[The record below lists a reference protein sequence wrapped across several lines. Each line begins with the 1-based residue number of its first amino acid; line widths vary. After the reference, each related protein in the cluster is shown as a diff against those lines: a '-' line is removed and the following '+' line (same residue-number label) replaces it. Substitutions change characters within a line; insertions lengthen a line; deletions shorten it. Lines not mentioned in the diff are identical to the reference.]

1 MRAARLPW
9 TLAAAT
15 AVLFLVGNILGWVTH
30 DPQTAGGWGGGGSA
44 ALAAVSASL
53 LTFGLVGALIAAR
66 LPGNP
71 IGWLLIAVGLSWAT
85 DSALE
90 GYARYGLELHPGSLP
105 GAAYANAL
113 DSWIW
118 IVSVGLMGIFLF
130 QLFPDGRP
138 LSPRWRILTWASGGA
153 LAVAV
158 VARVFA
164 PGKLTDATISSA
176 QNPFGVGSVEALGS
190 VASLALS
197 LTLLCI
203 PLSAVSLIVRYRR
216 SHGIARMQMKWLVSA
231 VAAVVIV
238 YVVVITIS
246 VYPAGQTPLWLMAL
260 QDGTVV
266 SFCLIPFAI
275 GAAVLRYRLYE
286 IDVIVRR
293 TAVYAVLVSMLVAL
307 YLAGVTALGWI
318 GRELTGESGTLAVT
332 VSTLL
337 VAVSFQPLRT
347 RIQAAVDRRF
357 YRRRYDAERAAS
369 LFSSRLRGQIDLDAL
384 HRELIGVIDDTVQPA
399 HASLWLRDG

>member
-1 MRAARLPW
+1 MRSARLAC
-9 TLAAAT
+9 TLATAT
-15 AVLFLVGNILGWVTH
+15 VVLFLIGNVLGYVTH

-44 ALAAVSASL
+44 ALAAVSVSL

-66 LPGNP
+66 LPANP

-90 GYARYGLELHPGSLP
+90 GYARYGLQLHPGSLP

-113 DSWIW
+113 NAWIW
-118 IVSVGLMGIFLF
+118 MVSISIMGIFLF

-138 LSPRWRILTWASGGA
+138 LSPRWRILIWISAGT

-158 VARVFA
+158 VARAFA
-164 PGKLTDATISSA
+164 PGKLTDATVSSA
-176 QNPFGVGSVEALGS
+176 RNPLGIGSLHVLGS
-190 VASLALS
+190 IASLGLS
-197 LTLLCI
+197 LTLICI
-203 PLSAVSLIVRYRR
+203 PLSAVSLILRYRR
-216 SHGIARMQMKWLVSA
+216 SHGTARLQLKWLVSA
-231 VAAVVIV
+231 TAAVVIV
-238 YVVVITIS
+238 YTVVITIS
-246 VYPAGQTPLWLMAL
+246 VYPAGQTPLWLMVL

-266 SFCLIPFAI
+266 SFCLIPLAI

-293 TAVYAVLVSMLVAL
+293 TLVYAVLVTMLAAV
-307 YLAGVTALGWI
+307 YLAGVTTLGWI
-318 GRELTGESGTLAVT
+318 GRAVTGQSGTVAVT
-332 VSTLL
+332 LSTLL
-337 VAVSFQPLRT
+337 VAASFQPLRT

-369 LFSSRLRGQIDLDAL
+369 IFTSHLRGQVDLEAL
-384 HRELIGVIDDTVQPA
+384 NRELLGVINDTVQPS
-399 HASLWLRDG
+399 HASLWLRQG

>member
-1 MRAARLPW
+1 MRSARLPW

-15 AVLFLVGNILGWVTH
+15 VVLFIVGNVLGYVTH

-44 ALAAVSASL
+44 GLAAVSVSL

-66 LPGNP
+66 LPANP

-90 GYARYGLELHPGSLP
+90 GYARYGLQLHPGSLP
-105 GAAYANAL
+105 GAAYANAI
-113 DSWIW
+113 DAWIW
-118 IVSVGLMGIFLF
+118 MVSVSLMGIFLF

-138 LSPRWRILTWASGGA
+138 LSPRWRVLMWISAGL

-158 VARVFA
+158 LAAAFA
-164 PGKLTDATISSA
+164 PGRLTDATVSSA
-176 QNPFGVGSVEALGS
+176 RNPLGIESLHVLGS
-190 VASLALS
+190 IASLALS
-197 LTLLCI
+197 LTLVCI
-203 PLSAVSLIVRYRR
+203 PLSAVSLILRYRR
-216 SHGIARMQMKWLVSA
+216 SHGTARLQLKWLVSA
-231 VAAVVIV
+231 TAAVVLV
-238 YVVVITIS
+238 YAVVITLS
-246 VYPAGQTPLWLMAL
+246 TYPEGKTPLWLMVL
-260 QDGTVV
+260 QDGTIV

-293 TAVYAVLVSMLVAL
+293 TVVYAVLVTVLAAV

-318 GRELTGESGTLAVT
+318 GREATGANGTLAVT
-332 VSTLL
+332 LSTLL
-337 VAVSFQPLRT
+337 VAASFQPLRI

-369 LFSSRLRGQIDLDAL
+369 VFTSRLRGQVDLEAL
-384 HRELIGVIDDTVQPA
+384 NRELLGVINDTVQPS
-399 HASLWLRDG
+399 HASLWLREG

>member
-1 MRAARLPW
+1 MRSALLAW
-9 TLAAAT
+9 TLAAVT
-15 AVLFLVGNILGWVTH
+15 FVLFVAGNVLGWVTD

-44 ALAAVSASL
+44 GLAAVSVSL
-53 LTFGLVGALIAAR
+53 LTFALVGALIAAR
-66 LPGNP
+66 LPRNP
-71 IGWLLIAVGLSWAT
+71 IGWLLIAIGLSWAV
-85 DSALE
+85 DSTLE

-105 GAAYANAL
+105 AAGYANAL

-118 IVSVGLMGIFLF
+118 IVSISLMGTFLF
-130 QLFPDGRP
+130 QLFPDGRA
-138 LSPRWRILTWASGGA
+138 LSPRWRILTWVSGGA

-158 VARVFA
+158 VARMFA
-164 PGKLTDATISSA
+164 PGKLADATIASA
-176 QNPFGVGSVEALGS
+176 QNPLGVGSLHALER

-203 PLSAVSLIVRYRR
+203 PLSAVSLILRYRR
-216 SHGIARMQMKWLVSA
+216 SQGVARMQMKWLASA

-246 VYPAGQTPLWLMAL
+246 VYPAGKTPLWLMVL
-260 QDGTVV
+260 QDATVV

-293 TAVYAVLVSMLVAL
+293 TAVYAVLVSALAAL
-307 YLAGVTALGWI
+307 YLAGVTALGWV
-318 GRELTGESGTLAVT
+318 GRDLTGQSGAVAVT
-332 VSTLL
+332 LSTLL
-337 VAVSFQPLRT
+337 VAASFQPLRT

-357 YRRRYDAERAAS
+357 YRRRYDAERAAA

-384 HRELIGVIDDTVQPA
+384 HRELMGVIDDTVQPA
-399 HASLWLRDG
+399 HASLWLRD

>member
-1 MRAARLPW
+1 MRSARLAW
-9 TLAAAT
+9 TLAATIVACFV
-15 AVLFLVGNILGWVTH
+15 AGNVLGWVTH

-53 LTFGLVGALIAAR
+53 LSFGLVGALIAAR
-66 LPGNP
+66 LPRNP
-71 IGWLLIAVGLSWAT
+71 IGWLLIAIGLSWAV

-90 GYARYGLELHPGSLP
+90 GYARYGLQLHPGSLP

-118 IVSVGLMGIFLF
+118 IVSISLMGIFLF
-130 QLFPDGRP
+130 QLVPDGRP
-138 LSPRWRILTWASGGA
+138 LSPRWRILTWLSAGA

-158 VARVFA
+158 LARVSA
-164 PGKLTDATISSA
+164 PGKLADATISSA
-176 QNPFGVGSVEALGS
+176 QNPLGMGSLEVLGS

-197 LTLLCI
+197 LTLVCI

-216 SHGIARMQMKWLVSA
+216 SQGIARMQMKWLASA

-238 YVVVITIS
+238 YAVVITIS
-246 VYPAGQTPLWLMAL
+246 VYPAGKAPLWLQVL

-266 SFCLIPFAI
+266 SFCLIPLAI

-293 TAVYAVLVSMLVAL
+293 TAVYGVLVAVLAAV
-307 YLAGVTALGWI
+307 YLAGVTALGWV
-318 GRELTGESGTLAVT
+318 GRELTGQSGTVAVT
-332 VSTLL
+332 LSTLL
-337 VAVSFQPLRT
+337 VAASFQPLRA
-347 RIQAAVDRRF
+347 RIQATVDRRF

-384 HRELIGVIDDTVQPA
+384 HRELMGVIDDTVQPA
-399 HASLWLRDG
+399 HASLWLREG